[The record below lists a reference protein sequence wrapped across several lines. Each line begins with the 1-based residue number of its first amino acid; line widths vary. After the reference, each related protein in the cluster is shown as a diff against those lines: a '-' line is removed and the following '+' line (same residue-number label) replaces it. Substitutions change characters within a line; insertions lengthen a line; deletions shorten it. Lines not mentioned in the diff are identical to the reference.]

1 MSLCTDSCDVSVSMN
16 ILTVTMSL
24 LSLSCDLNCMSSCYG
39 QKECVSDGM
48 TG

>member
-1 MSLCTDSCDVSVSMN
+1 MNLCTDSCDVSVSMN

-24 LSLSCDLNCMSSCYG
+24 LFLSCDLNCMNSCYE
-39 QKECVSDGM
+39 QREYVSGGM